1 MEIPTQPASG
11 RPSAFAA
18 PSGVRAEFDA
28 NGSPRRI
35 NHGGI
40 MVNLF
45 PGSGAEAAPA
55 NVYLRRLGKDAGF
68 VPLLGPGSPASY
80 SQEDGC
86 FTAQGKWRGLDFR
99 VALRMAAGLPAWFWH
114 VDIANRGSTDAACDL
129 VMTQDT
135 ALAGEAAVRMNEY
148 YVSQY
153 IDHAPLE
160 HAARGTVV
168 ASRQNQMQDGRYPW
182 LLCGSLGRGVSFST
196 DALQF
201 YGLAARDGHAAP
213 ALRDGLADRR
223 LQHEHS
229 MLAIQDE
236 PFTLAPGARTSRGF
250 FALLVPDHPAAT
262 SRADV
267 ERVDEVLAQPEAAAP
282 PPARAASSVPPA
294 PALFTSAPL
303 LPVRDLEEADI
314 ARFFGAEKQHI
325 ETDRDGR
332 PLSFFT
338 ARGNHVVLAAKER
351 QVLRPHGLIMRTGQA
366 LVPDES
372 ALASTAW
379 MNGVFHSMVTQ
390 GHVSINR
397 LLSACHG
404 YLGFFRSHGL
414 HVFAEIG
421 ENWQLLGIPSAF
433 EMTQESCRWVY
444 AHAHGVIEV
453 TAAASAEKHELS
465 LGIRVAE
472 GAGSRFLVSCHIAI
486 NGEGFDAPPPQIV
499 REPGGI
505 RVIADPGSDVGR
517 RFPGRGFRI
526 ATPDTT
532 AIETISRDEMLFAD
546 GHSRGL
552 PFLCL
557 LTAPC
562 LSADF
567 TIDANLVES
576 HLQIAPDLAA
586 SASDSWSVLSPNSE
600 NVSRLAA
607 FYPWLVQNA
616 LVHYLSPRGL
626 EQYSGGGWGT
636 RDVCQGPVELLLA
649 LGRLAPIRD
658 ILLRVFSQQNPDGD
672 WPQWF
677 MFFERERNIRPDDS
691 HGDIV
696 FWPLLALAQ
705 YLEASGDAALWNAT
719 VPFFHPDTPDAGER
733 ATILAHVER
742 ALALIKRRVI
752 PGTNLPAYGHGDWND
767 SLQPVDPEMRDRLCS
782 AWTATLACQTFATLA
797 RAMKLTGQQAR
808 AAALETDAA
817 AVQADFAKFLV
828 ADGVIAGLAYFPDG
842 RAPELLIHP
851 RDRKTGL
858 SYSLLP
864 MVHAIIND
872 MLPPPEAAAHLET
885 IGRHL
890 HGPDGARLFDRPVT
904 YHGGPATLFQR
915 AETASFFGRE
925 IGLMY
930 THAHLRYC
938 EALAHHGDAA
948 AFFAGLCRMNP
959 VGMRDLVASASPRQS
974 NCYYSSSDAA
984 FNDRYT
990 ASADYGKISAGEVAL
1005 DGGWRVYSSGAGIA
1019 ARLIMQCFLGLRPE
1033 ADALVIDP
1041 VIDPALGPLDIS
1053 LRLLDRPA
1061 RVHYLT
1067 GVHGFGPVVIRLN
1080 DRDLPFAREPN
1091 RYRTG
1096 GARIQLAEITPHLRE
1111 TDNLLEISLG

>member
-1 MEIPTQPASG
+1 MEIPTQPASE
-11 RPSAFAA
+11 RPSAFDA
-18 PSGVRAEFDA
+18 PSGLRVEFDA
-28 NGSPRRI
+28 IGSPRRI
-35 NHGGI
+35 SHGGI

-55 NVYLRRLGKDAGF
+55 NIYLRKSGENGGF

-80 SQEDGC
+80 SREDGC
-86 FTAQGKWRGLDFR
+86 FTARGSWQHLDFC
-99 VALRMAAGLPAWFWH
+99 VTLRLAAGLPAWFWH
-114 VDIANRGSTDAACDL
+114 VKITNNGTGTVSCDL
-129 VMTQDT
+129 VMAQDT

-153 IDHAPLE
+153 IDHTPLE
-160 HAARGTVV
+160 HATHGTVV
-168 ASRQNQMQDGRYPW
+168 ASRQNQAQDGHHPW

-201 YGLAARDGHAAP
+201 YGLAARDGHTAP
-213 ALRDGLADRR
+213 ALCDGLACRR

-229 MLAIQDE
+229 MVAIQDE
-236 PFTLAPGARTSRGF
+236 PFTLAAGARTSRGF

-262 SRADV
+262 SPADM
-267 ERVDEVLAQPEAAAP
+267 ERVDEVLAQPEVAAP
-282 PPARAASSVPPA
+282 PQVRAASPAPPA

-314 ARFFGAEKQHI
+314 GRFFGAEKRQA
-325 ETDRDGR
+325 ETDREGR
-332 PLSFFT
+332 LLSFFT
-338 ARGNHVVLAAKER
+338 PEGNHVVLAAKER

-366 LVPDES
+366 LVPEES
-372 ALASTAW
+372 AMTSTAW

-404 YLGFFRSHGL
+404 YLGFFRSNGL
-414 HVFAEIG
+414 HVFAEVG
-421 ENWQLLGIPSAF
+421 GSWQLLGIPSAF
-433 EMTQESCRWVY
+433 KMAPESCRWIY
-444 AHAHGVIEV
+444 SHAQGVIEV
-453 TAAASAEKHELS
+453 TAAAATEKHELS

-472 GAGSRFLVSCHIAI
+472 GAPARFLVSCHLAI
-486 NGEGFDAPPPQIV
+486 NGEGFDTPPPRIT

-505 RVIADPGSDVGR
+505 RVIANPQSEVGR
-517 RFPGRGFRI
+517 RFPGRGFRL
-526 ATPDTT
+526 AAPDTT
-532 AIETISRDEMLFAD
+532 VIETIGRDEMLFAD
-546 GHSRGL
+546 GHSREL

-557 LTAPC
+557 ITAPC

-576 HLQIAPDLAA
+576 HGQMAPDLAA
-586 SASDSWSVLSPNSE
+586 SASESWSVLSPDAE

-607 FYPWLVQNA
+607 FYPWLEQNA
-616 LVHYLSPRGL
+616 LVHYLAPRGL

-649 LGRLAPIRD
+649 MGRPEPIRD
-658 ILLRVFSQQNPDGD
+658 ILLRVFRQQNPDGD

-677 MFFERERNIRPDDS
+677 MFFDRERNIRPGDS

-705 YLEASGDAALWNAT
+705 YLEASGDAALWNES
-719 VPFFHPDTPDAGER
+719 VPFFHPDSPDAGER
-733 ATILAHVER
+733 ATILAHVGR

-782 AWTATLACQTFATLA
+782 AWTATLAYQTFVALA
-797 RAMKLTGQQAR
+797 RAMRHTGQQAR
-808 AAALETDAA
+808 AAVLETDAA
-817 AVQADFAKFLV
+817 AVLADFGKFLV

-842 RAPELLIHP
+842 QAPELLIHP

-872 MLPPPEAAAHLET
+872 MLPPAEASAHLE
-885 IGRHL
+885 IIARHL
-890 HGPDGARLFDRPVT
+890 HGPDGARLFDRPVA

-938 EALAHHGDAA
+938 EALAHHGDAT
-948 AFFAGLCRMNP
+948 AFFAELCRMNP
-959 VGMRDLVASASPRQS
+959 VGMRDLVASATPRQS

-984 FNDRYT
+984 FADRYA

-1019 ARLIMQCFLGLRPE
+1019 ARLIMQCFLGLRPG
-1033 ADALVIDP
+1033 AGSLVLDP
-1041 VIDPALGPLDIS
+1041 VMDSALGQLDI
-1053 LRLLDRPA
+1053 LLHLLGHPA
-1061 RVHYLT
+1061 RVHYRM
-1067 GVHGFGPVVIRLN
+1067 GAHGFGPVVIRLN
-1080 DRDLPFAREPN
+1080 GNDLPFAREPN

-1111 TDNLLEISLG
+1111 TDSLLEISLG